1 MKRNNKVIQWYKDL
15 SEGTKIFWAVTII
28 FSLTLPKYFSDRKYS
43 KRCKKIF
50 GVVRLDNIYH
60 RLKDDGLN
68 SDFLGKFNGRVV
80 SDKRIHLEVRFS
92 DFYGGIPDQDG
103 YYIISYCWD
112 RYFLNAIHT
121 DLKLN
126 DVDDSWLDSTWNSM
140 EEVEKS
146 CKGKIKMKKVD
157 VIRTK

>member
-1 MKRNNKVIQWYKDL
+1 MKTSQKIAQWYKDL

-28 FSLTLPKYFSDRKYS
+28 FIVFFTNYFSDRKYS
-43 KRCKKIF
+43 KKCKKKF
-50 GVVRLDNIYH
+50 GVARLNNIYH
-60 RLKDDGLN
+60 RLKDNGLN
-68 SDFLGKFNGRVV
+68 CDFIGKFNGAIISEERVQ
-80 SDKRIHLEVRFS
+80 LEIQFS
-92 DFYGGIPDQDG
+92 EFYGGIPDQDG

-112 RYFLNAIHT
+112 RYSLNSIYT
-121 DLKLN
+121 ELKLF